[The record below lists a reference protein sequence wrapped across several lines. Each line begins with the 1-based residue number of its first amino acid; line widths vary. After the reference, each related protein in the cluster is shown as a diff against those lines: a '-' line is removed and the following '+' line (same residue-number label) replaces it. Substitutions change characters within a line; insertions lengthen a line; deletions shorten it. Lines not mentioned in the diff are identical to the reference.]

1 MSDITKR
8 IGELPPE
15 ERRELLARLLRE
27 RARQKPKTAPLS
39 FSQERLY
46 FLERLYPG
54 SSVYNIPMP
63 VGLPGPLNADVLK
76 RSLNEMARRH
86 EVLRTTFTSVEG
98 KPVQVIAPTPN
109 VELPVTDLS
118 SLEPAARYAEA
129 GRLAHE
135 DARRPFDLA
144 QGPLFRAALVRLAEQ
159 EHHLLLS
166 MHHIISDGWSMGI
179 FFRELWTIYQ
189 AFLAGQPSPLPE
201 LQMQYADFAT
211 QQRKELQGAAYTAL
225 CDYWKRQLGGA
236 PQLLSLSISKPRP
249 PLQTYRG
256 SNIAFSISRSVSEA
270 LRAISKKENATLF
283 MTLLA
288 GFAVLLHRSSR
299 RTDIV
304 VGTPIAGRSRAA
316 IEGLIGFF
324 VNSLVLRVD
333 LGGDPTFRELVGRVR
348 AVTLGAYENQ
358 DLPFEKLVEE
368 LQPERNPSHAP
379 LAQIFFTW
387 QNVPTTGQSAGGPP
401 PLSSDAEEEDP
412 ELDNAPPEIGTSK
425 FDMQLTMG
433 EVGQA
438 ISGGLE
444 YNIDLFDHT
453 DIRDLVGR
461 FRTLL
466 RDVVMNPDRPISSLH
481 LLTATQ
487 TSGLSPA
494 DFPDAGLTQEDFEDL
509 VSALRSIA

>member
-1 MSDITKR
+1 MSETTKR

-15 ERRELLARLLRE
+15 ARRELLAKMLRE
-27 RARQKPKTAPLS
+27 RAQQKPKSAPLS

-63 VGLPGPLNADVLK
+63 IRLGPLNIDVLK

-86 EVLRTTFTSVEG
+86 EVLRTTFTAVEG

-118 SLEPAARYAEA
+118 ALDPAAREAEV

-144 QGPLFRAALVRLAEQ
+144 QGPVMRAAVVRLAEQ
-159 EHHLLLS
+159 DHFLLLS
-166 MHHIISDGWSMGI
+166 MHHIVSDGWSMGI

-189 AFLAGQPSPLPE
+189 AFQAGQPSPLPE
-201 LQMQYADFAT
+201 LAMQYADFAT
-211 QQRKELQGAAYTAL
+211 QQRKELQGPAYTAL
-225 CDYWKRQLGGA
+225 CDYWKQQLAGT

-249 PLQTYRG
+249 PLQTYLG
-256 SNIAFSISRSVSEA
+256 ANISFSISRTISEA
-270 LRAISKKENATLF
+270 LRAISKKERATLF

-288 GFAVLLHRSSR
+288 AFAILLHRYSR
-299 RTDIV
+299 RTDVV
-304 VGTPIAGRSRAA
+304 VGTPIAGRNRAA

-333 LGGDPTFRELVGRVR
+333 LNNDPTFRELLGRVR
-348 AVTLGAYENQ
+348 TLTLAAYDHQ

-368 LQPERNPSHAP
+368 VQPERNPSHAP

-387 QNVPTTGQSAGGPP
+387 QNTPTSGQPAGGPADTESDEDQ
-401 PLSSDAEEEDP
+401 PLSD
-412 ELDNAPPEIGTSK
+412 APPEIGTSK

-438 ISGGLE
+438 IAGGLE
-444 YNIDLFDHT
+444 YNIDLFDHG
-453 DIRDLVGR
+453 DIRELVGR

-466 RDVVMNPDRPISSLH
+466 RDIVLDPDQRISNLH
-481 LLTATQ
+481 MLTGAQ

-509 VSALRSIA
+509 VSSLRLIA